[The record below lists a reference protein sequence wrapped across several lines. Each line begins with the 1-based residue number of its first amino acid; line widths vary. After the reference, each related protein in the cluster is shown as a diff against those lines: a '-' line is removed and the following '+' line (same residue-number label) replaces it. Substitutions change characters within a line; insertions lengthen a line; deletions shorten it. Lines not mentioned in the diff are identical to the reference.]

1 MLQPKYSMHG
11 FNWFDRRGTEG
22 VGFIKALRTLLTNH
36 LPVILPDLRIAISD
50 RMSTEVK
57 KLQGADGKAD
67 DPKNAYPCAY
77 TCRRK
82 KSDADLPHGRHAG
95 RFGKLLILL
104 RRRAW

>member
-50 RMSTEVK
+50 RMSTEVSL
-57 KLQGADGKAD
+57 LQGLDGRE
-67 DPKNAYPCAY
+67 
-77 TCRRK
+77 TTRHH
-82 KSDADLPHGRHAG
+82 LPVRSQ
-95 RFGKLLILL
+95 LN
-104 RRRAW
+104 